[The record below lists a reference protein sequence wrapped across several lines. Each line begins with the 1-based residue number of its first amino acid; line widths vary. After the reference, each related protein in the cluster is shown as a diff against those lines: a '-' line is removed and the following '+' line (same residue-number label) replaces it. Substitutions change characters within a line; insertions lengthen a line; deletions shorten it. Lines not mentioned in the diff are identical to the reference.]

1 MMLFKFRHL
10 ALATLLLASVCYW
23 PNRGGSGFFLPVNM
37 VIAAWMSLMVIASL
51 VQCRS
56 ALMYSS
62 CSRWLLAGGVILTG
76 LPWLNSGTGEFNVI
90 ASRLMGLG
98 LGLAFYFALLQ
109 YRFTRA
115 MRTWVM
121 QGCLLLTVAQAG
133 LGIAQ
138 YYLFTADNFMGY
150 NTLLN
155 RPYGI
160 FQQWNVM
167 ASFMAT
173 GLALALYLWM
183 PKIGM
188 RRSHWVQWAAAMMLV
203 MAPLLLVLI
212 GSRIGLLAALLVTP
226 LQLWVLWRLDRHR
239 CVLAIGLI
247 GLGVIFALLSQWH
260 DGAARDVTQG
270 STLSYRLQVWQI
282 CLAMIAD
289 KPWLGWG
296 YGLFSAEFIHYAHRI
311 LPATQES
318 FQMAHPHNEL
328 LFWGVEGGL
337 VGLAAVGLIVVGVIR
352 LYVRR
357 TRFRHGWLGRLSRS
371 PWLLMVPIVL
381 HTQVELPLYQSA
393 LHGIMLLLILRVCDV
408 RRSALTP
415 RHAVQGLRWGLVSVA
430 LFCLIYLLN
439 GLYVSQVITAVEREG
454 LKNITRYQR
463 LIHPHPWQQRQRY
476 DEKLAGLMNY
486 AQSQQVQVLRD
497 YLVWGESYLCHTPD
511 VNVYIN
517 LSVVNQLLGNTIRAE
532 QLHAE
537 ARRLYPQEKRL

>member
-1 MMLFKFRHL
+1 MLFKLPYL

-37 VIAAWMSLMVIASL
+37 VIATWMSLIVIASF

-56 ALMYSS
+56 ALIHSS

-76 LPWLNSGTGEFNVI
+76 LPWLTNGTDEFSII
-90 ASRLMGLG
+90 ASRIMGLG

-109 YRFTRA
+109 YRFTQVA
-115 MRTWVM
+115 RTWVI
-121 QGCLLLTVAQAG
+121 QGCLLLTLAQAG

-138 YYLFTADNFMGY
+138 YYLFAADNFMGY

-173 GLALALYLWM
+173 GLALALYVWM
-183 PKIGM
+183 P
-188 RRSHWVQWAAAMMLV
+188 RSGIKLPRWAAATMLV
-203 MAPLLLVLI
+203 IAPLLLVLI

-226 LQLWVLWRLDRHR
+226 LQLWALWRLDRR
-239 CVLAIGLI
+239 RGVLAVGLI
-247 GLGVIFALLSQWH
+247 GLGIVLALLSQWNN
-260 DGAARDVTQG
+260 GVARDVAQG

-282 CLAMIAD
+282 CLAMMAD
-289 KPWLGWG
+289 KPWFGWG
-296 YGLFSAEFIHYAHRI
+296 YGLFSAEFIHYAHRL
-311 LPATQES
+311 LPDTQES

-337 VGLAAVGLIVVGVIR
+337 VGLAALGLIVAGVVR
-352 LYVRR
+352 LCIRR
-357 TRFRHGWLGRLSRS
+357 TRPGSGWLGRLCRS
-371 PWLLMVPIVL
+371 PWPLMVPIAL
-381 HTQVELPLYQSA
+381 HTQVEFPLYQSA
-393 LHGIMLLLILRVCDV
+393 LHGIMLLLLLRVCDV
-408 RRSALTP
+408 RSAAFTP
-415 RHAVQGLRWGLVSVA
+415 RYTVQGLRWGLVSVA

-454 LKNITRYQR
+454 LKNIARYQH
-463 LIHPHPWQQRQRY
+463 LIHPHPWQQRQVF
-476 DEKLAGLMNY
+476 DQQLTGLLNY
-486 AQSQQVQVLRD
+486 AQSPQTQVLEN
-497 YLVWGESYLCHTPD
+497 YLAWGESYLRYTPD

-517 LSVVNQLLGNTIRAE
+517 LSVVNQLLGNTTRAE
-532 QLHAE
+532 QLRAE
-537 ARRLYPQEKRL
+537 ARHLYPQEKRL

>member
-1 MMLFKFRHL
+1 MLFKLRYL
-10 ALATLLLASVCYW
+10 AMLLLASVCYW

-37 VIAAWMSLMVIASL
+37 VIAVWMSLIVIAGF
-51 VQCRS
+51 VRCRS

-62 CSRWLLAGGVILTG
+62 CSRWLLTGGVLLTG
-76 LPWLNSGTGEFNVI
+76 LPWLTNGTSEFNVI
-90 ASRLMGLG
+90 ASRMMGLG

-109 YRFTRA
+109 YRFTQA
-115 MRTWVM
+115 VRTWVV
-121 QGCLLLTVAQAG
+121 QVCLLLTLAQAG

-138 YYLFTADNFMGY
+138 YYLFAADNFMGY
-150 NTLLN
+150 NTRLN

-173 GLALALYLWM
+173 GLALALYLWL
-183 PKIGM
+183 PKISM
-188 RRSHWVQWAAAMMLV
+188 RRSLWAQWAAAMMLV
-203 MAPLLLVLI
+203 MAPLLLMLI
-212 GSRIGLLAALLVTP
+212 SSRIGLLAALLVTP
-226 LQLWVLWRLDRHR
+226 LQLLALWRLDRHR

-247 GLGVIFALLSQWH
+247 GLGVMFALLSQWH

-296 YGLFSAEFIHYAHRI
+296 YGLFSAEFIHYAHRL
-311 LPATQES
+311 LPDTLES

-328 LFWGVEGGL
+328 LFWGVECGL
-337 VGLAAVGLIVVGVIR
+337 LGLAAVGLIVVGVVR
-352 LYVRR
+352 LCVRR
-357 TRFRHGWLGRLSRS
+357 TRPGSGWFGRLCRS

-393 LHGIMLLLILRVCDV
+393 LHGNMLLLLLRVCDV
-408 RRSALTP
+408 RRSAFTP
-415 RHAVQGLRWGLVSVA
+415 RYAVQGLLWGLLSVA

-454 LKNITRYQR
+454 LKNIARYQGF
-463 LIHPHPWQQRQRY
+463 ISPHPWQQRQVY
-476 DEKLAGLMNY
+476 DQQLTGLLNY
-486 AQSQQVQVLRD
+486 AQRPQTQVLQN
-497 YLVWGESYLCHTPD
+497 YLTWGESYLRHTPD

-517 LSVVNQLLGNTIRAE
+517 LSVANRLLGNITRAE
-532 QLHAE
+532 QLLDE
-537 ARRLYPQEKRL
+537 ASHLYPQEKRL

>member
-1 MMLFKFRHL
+1 MFFRLRYL
-10 ALATLLLASVCYW
+10 ALATLLLVSVCFW

-37 VIAAWMSLMVIASL
+37 VIAAWMSLLVIASF
-51 VQCRS
+51 VQCHS

-76 LPWLNSGTGEFNVI
+76 LSWLTNGTGEFHVI
-90 ASRLMGLG
+90 ASRLIGLG

-109 YRFTRA
+109 YRFSQA
-115 MRTWVM
+115 VRTWVI
-121 QGCLLLTVAQAG
+121 QGCLLLTLAQAG

-138 YYLFTADNFMGY
+138 YYLFAVDNFMGY

-173 GLALALYLWM
+173 GLALALYCWM
-183 PKIGM
+183 PKSGT
-188 RRSHWVQWAAAMMLV
+188 RLSCWAKLAAAMMLV
-203 MAPLLLVLI
+203 LAPLLLVLI

-226 LQLWVLWRLDRHR
+226 LQLRALWRFDRR
-239 CVLAIGLI
+239 RSVLAMGLI
-247 GLGVIFALLSQWH
+247 ALGVALALISQWH
-260 DGAARDVTQG
+260 NGVARDVAQG
-270 STLSYRLQVWQI
+270 STLSYRLQVWRI
-282 CLAMIAD
+282 CLAMITD

-296 YGLFSAEFIHYAHRI
+296 YGQFSTEFIHYAHRL
-311 LPATQES
+311 LPDTLES

-328 LFWGVEGGL
+328 LFWGVEDGL

-352 LYVRR
+352 LCIRR
-357 TRFRHGWLGRLSRS
+357 TRFRHGWLGRLSQS

-381 HTQVELPLYQSA
+381 HTQVEFPLYQSA
-393 LHGIMLLLILRVCDV
+393 LHGIMLLLLLRVCDV
-408 RRSALTP
+408 RHSAFTP
-415 RHAVQGLRWGLVSVA
+415 RYAVQGLRWGLISVA

-439 GLYVSQVITAVEREG
+439 GLYVSQVITAVERDG
-454 LKNITRYQR
+454 LKNIARYQR
-463 LIHPHPWQQRQRY
+463 FISPHPWQQRQVY
-476 DEKLAGLMNY
+476 DQQLTGLLNY
-486 AQSQQVQVLRD
+486 AQNPQTQVLND
-497 YLVWGESYLCHTPD
+497 YLAWGESYLRHTPD

>member
-1 MMLFKFRHL
+1 MLFKLRYL

-37 VIAAWMSLMVIASL
+37 VIAAWMSLVVIAGL

-62 CSRWLLAGGVILTG
+62 CSCWLLVGGAILTV
-76 LPWLNSGTGEFNVI
+76 LPWLSSGMAEFNLI
-90 ASRLMGLG
+90 ASRMMGLG

-109 YRFTRA
+109 YRFTQAVRA
-115 MRTWVM
+115 WVI
-121 QGCLLLTVAQAG
+121 QGCMLLTLVQAG

-138 YYLFTADNFMGY
+138 YYLFAADNFMGY

-167 ASFMAT
+167 ASFVAT
-173 GLALALYLWM
+173 GLALALYVWM
-183 PKIGM
+183 PKTGM
-188 RRSHWVQWAAAMMLV
+188 RRSRWAQWAAAMMLV

-226 LQLWVLWRLDRHR
+226 LQLWAQWRLDRRR
-239 CVLAIGLI
+239 CVLAVGLI
-247 GLGVIFALLSQWH
+247 GLGIALALLSQWNN
-260 DGAARDVTQG
+260 GVARDVAQG

-296 YGLFSAEFIHYAHRI
+296 YGLFSTEFIHYAHR
-311 LPATQES
+311 LRPDTLES

-337 VGLAAVGLIVVGVIR
+337 VGLAAVGLIVVGIIR
-352 LYVRR
+352 LCVRR
-357 TRFRHGWLGRLSRS
+357 TRFGYGWLERLSRS

-393 LHGIMLLLILRVCDV
+393 LHGIMLLLLLRVCDV
-408 RRSALTP
+408 RRSAFTP
-415 RHAVQGLRWGLVSVA
+415 RYAVQGLRWGLVSMA

-439 GLYVSQVITAVEREG
+439 GLYVSQVITAVERDG
-454 LKNITRYQR
+454 LKNIARYQR
-463 LIHPHPWQQRQRY
+463 LIHPHPWQQRQIY

-497 YLVWGESYLCHTPD
+497 YLVWGESYLRHTPD

-517 LSVVNQLLGNTIRAE
+517 LSVVNQLLGNATRAE

-537 ARRLYPQEKRL
+537 ARHLYPQEKRL

>member
-1 MMLFKFRHL
+1 MFFRLRYL

-37 VIAAWMSLMVIASL
+37 VIAAWMSLLVIASFMPRRSGL
-51 VQCRS
+51 V
-56 ALMYSS
+56 YSS
-62 CSRWLLAGGVILTG
+62 YSRWLLVGGAMLTL
-76 LPWLNSGTGEFNVI
+76 LPWLTSGSGEFTIV
-90 ASRLMGLG
+90 ASRMMGLG

-109 YRFTRA
+109 YRFTQAARA
-115 MRTWVM
+115 WVI
-121 QGCLLLTVAQAG
+121 QGCLLLALLQAG
-133 LGIAQ
+133 LGTAQ
-138 YYLFTADNFMGY
+138 YYLFAADNYMGY

-167 ASFMAT
+167 ASLMAT
-173 GLALALYLWM
+173 GLALALYLSM
-183 PKIGM
+183 PKSCT
-188 RRSHWVQWAAAMMLV
+188 RLSCWAQLAAAMMLV

-226 LQLWVLWRLDRHR
+226 LQLWALWRLDRRR
-239 CVLAIGLI
+239 CILAMGLI
-247 GLGVIFALLSQWH
+247 ALGVALALLSQWNN
-260 DGAARDVTQG
+260 GVARDVAQG
-270 STLSYRLQVWQI
+270 STLSYRLQVWRI
-282 CLAMIAD
+282 CLAMITD

-296 YGLFSAEFIHYAHRI
+296 YGQFSTEFIHYAHRL
-311 LPATQES
+311 LPATLES

-337 VGLAAVGLIVVGVIR
+337 VGLAAVGLIAVGVVR
-352 LYVRR
+352 LCVRR
-357 TRFRHGWLGRLSRS
+357 TRLRYGWLGRLSQS

-393 LHGIMLLLILRVCDV
+393 LHGIMLLLLLRVCDV
-408 RRSALTP
+408 RRSAFTP
-415 RHAVQGLRWGLVSVA
+415 IYAVQSLRWGLISVA

-439 GLYVSQVITAVEREG
+439 GLYVSQVITAVERKG
-454 LKNITRYQR
+454 LKNIARYQR

-497 YLVWGESYLCHTPD
+497 YLVWGESYLRHTPD

>member
-1 MMLFKFRHL
+1 MLFRLRYL
-10 ALATLLLASVCYW
+10 ALATLLLASVCFW

-37 VIAAWMSLMVIASL
+37 LIAAWMSLLVIASF
-51 VQCRS
+51 VQCHS

-76 LPWLNSGTGEFNVI
+76 LPWLTNGTGELYVI

-109 YRFTRA
+109 YRFTQAARA
-115 MRTWVM
+115 WVI
-121 QGCLLLTVAQAG
+121 QGCLLLALLQAG
-133 LGIAQ
+133 LGTAQ
-138 YYLFTADNFMGY
+138 YYLFAADNYMGY

-167 ASFMAT
+167 ASLMAT
-173 GLALALYLWM
+173 GLALALYLSM
-183 PKIGM
+183 PRNGM
-188 RRSHWVQWAAAMMLV
+188 RLSHWATLAAVMMLV

-226 LQLWVLWRLDRHR
+226 LQLWDLWRLDRRR
-239 CVLAIGLI
+239 CILAMGLI
-247 GLGVIFALLSQWH
+247 ALGVALALLSQWNN
-260 DGAARDVTQG
+260 GVARDVAQG
-270 STLSYRLQVWQI
+270 STLSYRLQVWRI
-282 CLAMIAD
+282 CLAMITD
-289 KPWLGWG
+289 RPWLGWG
-296 YGLFSAEFIHYAHRI
+296 YGQFSTEFSHYAHRL
-311 LPATQES
+311 LPDTLES

-328 LFWGVEGGL
+328 LFWGVEDGL

-352 LYVRR
+352 LCIRR
-357 TRFRHGWLGRLSRS
+357 TRFRHGWLGRLSQS

-381 HTQVELPLYQSA
+381 HTQVEFPLYQSA
-393 LHGIMLLLILRVCDV
+393 LHGIMLLLLLRVCDV
-408 RRSALTP
+408 RHSAFTP
-415 RHAVQGLRWGLVSVA
+415 RYAVQSLRWGLISVA

-439 GLYVSQVITAVEREG
+439 GLYVSQVITAVERDG
-454 LKNITRYQR
+454 LKNIARYQR
-463 LIHPHPWQQRQRY
+463 FISPHPWQQRQVY
-476 DEKLAGLMNY
+476 DQQLTGLLNY
-486 AQSQQVQVLRD
+486 AQNPQTQVLND
-497 YLVWGESYLCHTPD
+497 YLAWGESYLRHTPD